1 MLHAKQGLTVDWCRF
16 CSILNFAKLAC
27 WTKLKIVQNLHQSKV
42 TPLAVRNTV
51 GVTSEC
57 MGKTFHAATTNT

>member
-51 GVTSEC
+51 GVTF
-57 MGKTFHAATTNT
+57 M